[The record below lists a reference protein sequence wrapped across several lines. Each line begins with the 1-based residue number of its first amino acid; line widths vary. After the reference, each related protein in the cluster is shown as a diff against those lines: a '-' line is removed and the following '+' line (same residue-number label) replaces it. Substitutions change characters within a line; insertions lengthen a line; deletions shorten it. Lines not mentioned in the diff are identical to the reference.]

1 MNNEKAAKREGI
13 LMVDDLAC
21 IRSMLSHVLN
31 NERRDWKTGEDG
43 GKKQMKKLLKYLLG
57 SMPSLLMALE
67 ARDEYMDGHSERV
80 ARMAVSV
87 ARKLG
92 MPRYQVEKIG
102 LAGLLH
108 DIGKIGIRESVLTKQ
123 GELSD
128 EEYSHMASHSIIG
141 ESILRPVIDDEEIL
155 MMVRHHHE
163 RYDGKGYPDG
173 IVARQIPVG
182 ARILAVADVY
192 DAMTSDRPYRRAV
205 DPGLALNEIQR
216 QARIQLDPEVVEA
229 FLAITNIKIK
239 EARAGLESATFG

>member
-1 MNNEKAAKREGI
+1 
-13 LMVDDLAC
+13 MVDDLAY

-31 NERRDWKTGEDG
+31 NDGYEWTTGEDG
-43 GKKQMKKLLKYLLG
+43 VKKQTKKLLKYLLG
-57 SMPSLLMALE
+57 SMPSLLVALE
-67 ARDEYMDGHSERV
+67 ARDEYTNGHSERV

-128 EEYSHMASHSIIG
+128 EEYLHMASHSIIG

-173 IVARQIPVG
+173 MVARQIPVG
-182 ARILAVADVY
+182 ARILTVADVY
-192 DAMTSDRPYRRAV
+192 DAMTSDRPYRKAV

-216 QARIQLDPEVVEA
+216 QARIQLDPGIVEA
-229 FLAITNIKIK
+229 FLAIVNSMIK
-239 EARAGLESATFG
+239 ERSAGLESATFGKSQGISTVW

>member
-1 MNNEKAAKREGI
+1 
-13 LMVDDLAC
+13 MVDDLAY
-21 IRSMLSHVLN
+21 IRSMLSHVLD
-31 NERRDWKTGEDG
+31 NERCDWKTGKDG
-43 GKKQMKKLLKYLLG
+43 GKNQTKKLFKYLLG
-57 SMPSLLMALE
+57 SMPSLLGALE

-92 MPRYQVEKIG
+92 MPRDQVEKIG

-173 IVARQIPVG
+173 IAARQIPVG

-205 DPGLALNEIQR
+205 DPGLVLNEIQR

-229 FLAITNIKIK
+229 FLAIMNIKIK
-239 EARAGLESATFG
+239 EASVRLESATFG

>member
-1 MNNEKAAKREGI
+1 MYNEKATEREGI
-13 LMVDDLAC
+13 LTVSDLTYL
-21 IRSMLSHVLN
+21 RSMLSHVLRN
-31 NERRDWKTGEDG
+31 DGYDRTTGEDG
-43 GKKQMKKLLKYLLG
+43 IMKQTKKLLKYLLG
-57 SMPSLLMALE
+57 SMPSLLVALE
-67 ARDEYMDGHSERV
+67 ARDEYTNGHSERV

-92 MPRYQVEKIG
+92 MSRYQVEKIG

-128 EEYSHMASHSIIG
+128 EEYLHMASHSIIG

-173 IVARQIPVG
+173 LIARQIPVG

-192 DAMTSDRPYRRAV
+192 DAMTSDRPYRKAV
-205 DPGLALNEIQR
+205 DPGLVLDEIQR
-216 QARIQLDPEVVEA
+216 QACIQLDPAIVEA
-229 FLAITNIKIK
+229 FLTIININTQA
-239 EARAGLESATFG
+239 ARAGLESAVFG

>member
-1 MNNEKAAKREGI
+1 MNNAKATEREGI
-13 LMVDDLAC
+13 HMVDDLAR
-21 IRSMLSHVLN
+21 IRSMLSHVLD
-31 NERRDWKTGEDG
+31 NERCDWKTGKDG
-43 GKKQMKKLLKYLLG
+43 DKNQTKKLLKYLLG
-57 SMPSLLMALE
+57 SMPSLLGALE

-92 MPRYQVEKIG
+92 MPRDQVEKIG

-163 RYDGKGYPDG
+163 RYDGKGYPDS
-173 IVARQIPVG
+173 IAARQIPVG

-205 DPGLALNEIQR
+205 DPGLVLSEIQR

-229 FLAITNIKIK
+229 FLVIMNIKIK
-239 EARAGLESATFG
+239 EARARLELATFG